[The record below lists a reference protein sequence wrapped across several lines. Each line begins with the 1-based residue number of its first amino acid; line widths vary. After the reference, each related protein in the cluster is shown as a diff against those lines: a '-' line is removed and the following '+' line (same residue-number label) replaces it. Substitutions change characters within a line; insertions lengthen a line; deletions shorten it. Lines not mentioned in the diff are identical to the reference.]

1 MKIISALAVVAVL
14 TCQAAAAAQG
24 PSATPV
30 KRPTLIVCNKRAD
43 ARHLTGAARAQ
54 FIKDCTEGKT

>member
-1 MKIISALAVVAVL
+1 LAAVAVL
-14 TCQAAAAAQG
+14 TCQAATAAQAPAA
-24 PSATPV
+24 PSATPL

-54 FIKDCTEGKT
+54 FVKDCTEGKT